1 VPAHGA
7 VIDGARRDLNPGCE
21 IPFSGVAA
29 SRTAADPCAALR
41 FRYVLHLVDGDNDQ
55 IVRHVTVRPLQAGDV
70 VTVAG
75 SGDWRI
81 VNLVAGGDGV
91 FNNGI
96 AYCEAATSG
105 GADEQILSA

>member
-1 VPAHGA
+1 V
-7 VIDGARRDLNPGCE
+7 N
-21 IPFSGVAA
+21 
-29 SRTAADPCAALR
+29 
-41 FRYVLHLVDGDNDQ
+41 
-55 IVRHVTVRPLQAGDV
+55 VRPLQAGDV